1 MDQLQLYWLAHRRI
15 AEENNHFLEMI
26 SDPENPLTSHDLELL
41 IERYPS
47 RWGRFEKFIPTLR
60 DKESASKLTINS

>member
-26 SDPENPLTSHDLELL
+26 SDPYNPLTSHDLELL